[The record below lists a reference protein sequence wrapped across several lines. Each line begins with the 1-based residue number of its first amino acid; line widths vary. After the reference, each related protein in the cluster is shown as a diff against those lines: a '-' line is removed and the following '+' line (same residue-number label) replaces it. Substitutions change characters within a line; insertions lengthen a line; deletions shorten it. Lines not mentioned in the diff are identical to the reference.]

1 MAGKARTSQEPD
13 RLSRRELFAYSLA
26 ESPMQMVS
34 LPVGVFLP
42 AFYAQ
47 ELGLGLAAVGMILM
61 VARLWDVVTDPVIG
75 FLSDRTKT
83 RFGRRKPWILAS
95 VPLLMLSV
103 HQLFVPGEAASN
115 MHLLVWTML
124 LWLGWT
130 LFNIPYFAWGAELSL
145 GYTERTRITGW
156 RTMLGFSGGMV
167 AVMLPAGSQM
177 FLDYGGTSGE
187 ALDMVANIVVW
198 TIPVCTIL
206 LLAAVRER
214 PNFVPPKMDILPGL
228 KVMWANRPF
237 RRLLFAF
244 IACTTGS
251 ALGSPVVV
259 LFFNHVIGDPTVT
272 PLVLM
277 GYFVASLAG
286 VPFWVWLARKTDKH
300 LTWLVALS
308 VLALTFPGFMFLGEG
323 DLWLGAGLMF
333 MVGIASN
340 FAVVP
345 VSMKAD
351 VIDLDRLQ
359 SGEKRAGLFF
369 AAWSTATKLAIA
381 LGVGISLPALEL
393 LGFDPKIINPP
404 EQLLALRAWFSFAPP
419 AFYVVAA
426 AMLLGYPITR
436 ARHREIQAQLS
447 DDSIQLER

>member
-1 MAGKARTSQEPD
+1 
-13 RLSRRELFAYSLA
+13 
-26 ESPMQMVS
+26 MQMVS

-47 ELGLGLAAVGMILM
+47 ELGLGLAAVGVILM

-75 FLSDRTKT
+75 YLSDRTKT
-83 RFGRRKPWILAS
+83 RFGRRKPWILVS
-95 VPLLMLSV
+95 IPLVMLSV
-103 HQLFVPGEAASN
+103 QHLFVPGEAVSN
-115 MHLLVWTML
+115 TYLLVWTML
-124 LWLGWT
+124 LWMGWT
-130 LFNIPYFAWGAELSL
+130 LFNIPYFAWGAELSSD
-145 GYTERTRITGW
+145 YTERTRITGW
-156 RTMLGFSGGMV
+156 RTMIGFSGGML
-167 AVMLPAGSQM
+167 AVLLPAASQM

-187 ALDMVANIVVW
+187 ALEMIADVVVW
-198 TIPVCTIL
+198 TMPVCALL
-206 LLAAVRER
+206 LLAAVPEQ
-214 PNFVPPKMDILPGL
+214 PNFVPPKIELLPGL
-228 KVMWANRPF
+228 KMMWANPPF
-237 RRLLFAF
+237 RRLLFAY

-300 LTWLVALS
+300 LTWLVALG
-308 VLALTFPGFMFLGEG
+308 VLALTFPGFMFVGEG

-333 MVGIASN
+333 VVGIASN

-351 VIDLDRLQ
+351 VIDLDELQ
-359 SGEKRAGLFF
+359 SGEKRAGVFF
-369 AAWSTATKLAIA
+369 AAWSTATKLAMA
-381 LGVGISLPALEL
+381 LGVGISMPALEL
-393 LGFDPKIINPP
+393 LGFDPKVTNAP
-404 EQLLALRAWFSFAPP
+404 EQLFALRAWFSFAPP

-436 ARHREIQAQLS
+436 SRHREIQARLA
-447 DDSIQLER
+447 DDSIQLQR